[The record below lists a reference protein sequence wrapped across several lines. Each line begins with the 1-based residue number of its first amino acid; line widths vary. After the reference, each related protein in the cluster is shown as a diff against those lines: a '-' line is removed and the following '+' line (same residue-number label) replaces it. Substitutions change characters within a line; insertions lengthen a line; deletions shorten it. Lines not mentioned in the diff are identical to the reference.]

1 MKQVEPDPPE
11 QENQKGEKQK
21 TGREQSPHQ
30 RVIPRRQGLELRL
43 RPRRVKIK
51 PEEKRH
57 EYIRRIDKVIET
69 LEAIINSEEA
79 DEKIRIQAANALA
92 RLVSTSYV
100 MIVDIDIENIEEQ
113 AETLQKMIEDR
124 QAKKGLVWDSEKKQ
138 WVPESEKPRE

>member
-1 MKQVEPDPPE
+1 MKHIEPDPPE
-11 QENQKGEKQK
+11 QENEKGGKRK
-21 TGREQSPHQ
+21 TGNKQSPHQ

-138 WVPESEKPRE
+138 WVPEA